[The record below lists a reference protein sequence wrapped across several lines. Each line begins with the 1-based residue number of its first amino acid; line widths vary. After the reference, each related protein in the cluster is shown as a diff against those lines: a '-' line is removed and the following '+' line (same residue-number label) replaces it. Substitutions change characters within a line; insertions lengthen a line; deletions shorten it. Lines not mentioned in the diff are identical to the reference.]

1 MPFVQELYKPH
12 DGSPYGKKKEAIEQF
27 TALEPVG
34 RMGQPEEIANA
45 VVWMC
50 SDEASFVTGHA
61 MAVDGG
67 FGTINNYLFNS
78 YESNRS

>member
-12 DGSPYGKKKEAIEQF
+12 DGSPYGKKKAIEQF

-34 RMGQPEEIANA
+34 RMGQPEKSNA

-50 SDEASFVTGHA
+50 SDEAS
-61 MAVDGG
+61 
-67 FGTINNYLFNS
+67 L
-78 YESNRS
+78 

>member
-1 MPFVQELYKPH
+1 MMDRLT
-12 DGSPYGKKKEAIEQF
+12 GKKERAIEQF

-50 SDEASFVTGHA
+50 SDEAS
-61 MAVDGG
+61 
-67 FGTINNYLFNS
+67 L
-78 YESNRS
+78 

>member
-1 MPFVQELYKPH
+1 MLFVQELYKPH

-34 RMGQPEEIANA
+34 RMGQPEEANA
-45 VVWMC
+45 VVDVLRR
-50 SDEASFVTGHA
+50 SLFVTGHA

-67 FGTINNYLFNS
+67 RTINNLLI
-78 YESNRS
+78 

>member
-1 MPFVQELYKPH
+1 MMDRLT
-12 DGSPYGKKKEAIEQF
+12 GKKEEAIEF

-50 SDEASFVTGHA
+50 SDEAS
-61 MAVDGG
+61 
-67 FGTINNYLFNS
+67 L
-78 YESNRS
+78 

>member
-1 MPFVQELYKPH
+1 LSRSYKPH
-12 DGSPYGKKKEAIEQF
+12 DGSPYGKKETIEQF

-34 RMGQPEEIANA
+34 RMGQEEIANA

-67 FGTINNYLFNS
+67 FTINNTYLI
-78 YESNRS
+78 

>member
-1 MPFVQELYKPH
+1 MPNRNPSECRLSRSYTKPH
-12 DGSPYGKKKEAIEQF
+12 DALHGKRKKPEQF

-50 SDEASFVTGHA
+50 SEKPLCNWTWL
-61 MAVDGG
+61 AVDGG
-67 FGTINNYLFNS
+67 FVA
-78 YESNRS
+78 R